1 MNLSDTIY
9 TQAQALPA
17 DLQREALDF
26 IAYLQQRYHITQA
39 IPSQL
44 TTEAFIKRFAGSVG
58 DDFPDDI
65 DDVDLASDTPRESL
79 E

>member
-1 MNLSDTIY
+1 MNLPDTIY
-9 TQAQALPA
+9 THAQTLPA
-17 DLQREALDF
+17 NLQRETLDF

-39 IPSQL
+39 VPSQL
-44 TTEAFIKRFAGSVG
+44 TTEAFIKLFAGSVG

-65 DDVDLASDTPRESL
+65 EDADLASDTPRESL